1 MSLRRVL
8 LILVACALGL
18 AVIPFRS
25 LNCPEWDVWVVDQN
39 GQPVSGIT
47 VRLSY
52 KNYSAEDETHEIDRT
67 TDQRGHTA
75 FAAQTLSASLVRR
88 LIFIL
93 SSLRAGKSML
103 VSADMRV
110 CSPLG
115 RDLKDSTSICRETL
129 SWSGLANP
137 GIRNRGLLS
146 NLKGLNY

>member
-1 MSLRRVL
+1 MSLRKML

-18 AVIPFRS
+18 GVIPLES
-25 LNCPEWDVWVVDQN
+25 LNCPAWDVWVVDQN
-39 GQPVSGIT
+39 GQPVSGIA

-93 SSLRAGKSML
+93 SSLRAGIHASF
-103 VSADMRV
+103 
-110 CSPLG
+110 G
-115 RDLKDSTSICRETL
+115 RHASVFAF
-129 SWSGLANP
+129 G
-137 GIRNRGLLS
+137 
-146 NLKGLNY
+146 KGLEGFDVDLQRNIVVEWTGESRNMESRIV